1 MAQGL
6 LRIAR
11 SARHGAT
18 TQLDIHLDGI
28 QVPLFPQLDKI
39 VRGKFRY
46 RQDLLLDL
54 GREDIHPADDKH
66 VIAAAGDPVHTA
78 HGADTA
84 GEEAGEV
91 PGAVAY
97 HRHGL
102 LG

>member
-1 MAQGL
+1 MSPDPPDPARPLNSTFTSMAS
-6 LRIAR
+6 RCP
-11 SARHGAT
+11 S
-18 TQLDIHLDGI
+18 
-28 QVPLFPQLDKI
+28 FPQLDKI

-66 VIAAAGDPVHTA
+66 VIAAAGDLVHTA

-91 PGAVAY
+91 RVQ
-97 HRHGL
+97 
-102 LG
+102 